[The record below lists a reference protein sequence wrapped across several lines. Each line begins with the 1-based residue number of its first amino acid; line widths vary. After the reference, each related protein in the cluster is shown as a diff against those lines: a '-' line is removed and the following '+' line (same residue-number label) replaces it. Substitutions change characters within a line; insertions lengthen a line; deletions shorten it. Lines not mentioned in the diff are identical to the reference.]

1 MPPEEMERRLLIE
14 RLIEK
19 LVHINDYSLLCLLFD
34 TVCGTP
40 QDPIER
46 AG

>member
-1 MPPEEMERRLLIE
+1 MPFEEVERRLLVE

-19 LVHINDYSLLCLLFD
+19 LIHIEDYDLLCLLFE
-34 TVCGTP
+34 TACMPP